1 LENSRRLF
9 NNHRARF
16 WRLVRNDATA
26 RSLFT
31 DAGCVFEGEP
41 TTAPFHRMP
50 DGSKFFMT
58 IDHIVERQTAPTR
71 ALDPANLRIVSRLE
85 NTVTLRLLHALDPF
99 QRF

>member
-1 LENSRRLF
+1 
-9 NNHRARF
+9 
-16 WRLVRNDATA
+16 
-26 RSLFT
+26 
-31 DAGCVFEGEP
+31 
-41 TTAPFHRMP
+41 MP

-85 NTVTLRLLHALDPF
+85 NTETLRLFHALDPF